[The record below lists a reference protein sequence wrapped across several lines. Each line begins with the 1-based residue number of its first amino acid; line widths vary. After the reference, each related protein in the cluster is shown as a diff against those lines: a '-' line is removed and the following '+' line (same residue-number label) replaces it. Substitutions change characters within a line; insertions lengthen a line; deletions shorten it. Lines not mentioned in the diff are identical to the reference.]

1 MLCEH
6 DSFQNSEISVK
17 WDNWNY
23 PNLIYNPQRNTEHQE
38 GEDGGAE
45 HDAVPTERGKT
56 VVGLHCMK
64 DTVLVVILLIQIYRK
79 IKNERIPGDLLEQSW
94 G

>member
-1 MLCEH
+1 MLCVH
-6 DSFQNSEISVK
+6 DSFQNSEITVK

-38 GEDGGAE
+38 GEDGGTTMTRDQPKA
-45 HDAVPTERGKT
+45 AKP
-56 VVGLHCMK
+56 
-64 DTVLVVILLIQIYRK
+64 LLA
-79 IKNERIPGDLLEQSW
+79 W

>member
-1 MLCEH
+1 MLCEQ

-38 GEDGGAE
+38 GEDGGAQD
-45 HDAVPTERGKT
+45 DAGPTKGGKT
-56 VVGLHCMK
+56 VVGLGLN
-64 DTVLVVILLIQIYRK
+64 DRK
-79 IKNERIPGDLLEQSW
+79 RRREEIRD
-94 G
+94 